1 MNDTIAQAK
10 TPFSIREMAEA
21 EAAQCEQILRDLPE
35 WFGIEEAIL
44 QYRWEIETME
54 TSVVEVSGTLAGFIT
69 LNIHND
75 YSAEIHV
82 LAMKPAY
89 HGLGIG
95 RRLVAFGEEKLI
107 ARSVEYLQVKTVGPS
122 LPNDFYARTR
132 NFYFHLGFRPLEE
145 TNLWGDRNPCL
156 IMVKHLQCRSND
168 DA

>member
-1 MNDTIAQAK
+1 MAKDVVKIK
-10 TPFSIREMAEA
+10 TPFAIRPMTGEESG
-21 EAAQCEQILRDLPE
+21 QCEQILRSLPA
-35 WFGIEEAIL
+35 WFGIEEAII
-44 QYRWEIETME
+44 QYRLDIETME
-54 TSVVEVSGTLAGFIT
+54 TYVVEISDVVAGFMT

-82 LAMKPAY
+82 LALKSAY

-107 ARSVEYLQVKTVGPS
+107 ARSVEYLHVKTMGPS
-122 LPNDFYARTR
+122 LPNDFYALTR

>member
-1 MNDTIAQAK
+1 
-10 TPFSIREMAEA
+10 MAA
-21 EAAQCEQILRDLPE
+21 GEAAQCEQILRDLPA

-44 QYRWEIETME
+44 QYHRDIETME
-54 TSVVEVSGTLAGFIT
+54 TYVVEISDTVAGFIT

-75 YSAEIHV
+75 YSAEIQV
-82 LAMKPAY
+82 LALKSEY

-95 RRLVAFGEEKLI
+95 RRLVTFGEETLI
-107 ARSVEYLQVKTVGPS
+107 ARAVEYLHVKTVGPS

-156 IMVKHLQCRSND
+156 IMVKHLQCGSQG
-168 DA
+168 

>member
-1 MNDTIAQAK
+1 MVAG
-10 TPFSIREMAEA
+10 

-44 QYRWEIETME
+44 QYRRDIEIME
-54 TSVVEVSGTLAGFIT
+54 SFVVEISGTLAGFIT
-69 LNIHND
+69 LNTHND

-82 LAMKPAY
+82 IALKREY
-89 HGLGIG
+89 HGRGIG
-95 RRLVAFGEEKLI
+95 RKLVAFGEEKLI
-107 ARSVEYLQVKTVGPS
+107 ARSVEYLHVKTVGPS

-156 IMVKHLQCRSND
+156 IMVKHLQCRQ
-168 DA
+168 AEW